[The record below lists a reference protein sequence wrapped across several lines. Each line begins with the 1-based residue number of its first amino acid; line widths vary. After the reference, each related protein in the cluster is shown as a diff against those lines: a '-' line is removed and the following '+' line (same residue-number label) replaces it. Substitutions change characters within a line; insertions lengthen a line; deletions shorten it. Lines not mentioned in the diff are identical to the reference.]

1 MDSKLTQLAE
11 QRSSLDYE
19 MMSKESIRWFQ
30 EQVKNLRNPSRMSRD
45 IIREQQ
51 RKQGRVLL
59 GNLYFFAYDPKYADV
74 LPYYDIFPL
83 VLVLK
88 KMPGGFLGINFHYLP
103 PILRAG
109 LLDAM
114 MPLAIKDDEEEGIE
128 RLRIT
133 NKTYDTLASSRRFR
147 AFLPCLKHY
156 LYEHMGTRPLKVF
169 PNEWESSLFL
179 PVERFQK
186 QNKSAVYRDS
196 IRKIRKK

>member
-1 MDSKLTQLAE
+1 MESKLTQLAE
-11 QRSSLDYE
+11 KRSGLDYE
-19 MMSKESIRWFQ
+19 IASRQSILWFR
-30 EQVKNLRNPSRMSRD
+30 EQVKNLRNPARLSRE

-51 RKQGRVLL
+51 RKQGRIIL
-59 GNLYFFAYDPKYADV
+59 GNLYFFAYDPKYADK

-83 VLVLK
+83 VLPLK
-88 KMPGGFLGINFHYLP
+88 RLPDGFLGINFHYLP
-103 PILRAG
+103 PVLRAG
-109 LLDAM
+109 LLDALL
-114 MPLAIKDDEEEGIE
+114 PLATMDDDGEGIE

-133 NKTYDTLASSRRFR
+133 AKTYDMLASSRRFR

-186 QNKSAVYRDS
+186 KNKSVVYKDS
-196 IRKIRKK
+196 VRKIRKK

>member
-11 QRSSLDYE
+11 QRSALDYQ
-19 MMSKESIRWFQ
+19 MLSRESILWFQ
-30 EQVKNLRNPSRMSRD
+30 EQVKNLRNPARMSRD

-51 RKQGRVLL
+51 RKQGRVIL

-88 KMPGGFLGINFHYLP
+88 KMPEGFLGINFHYLP
-103 PILRAG
+103 PVLRAG
-109 LLDAM
+109 LLDAL

-133 NKTYDTLASSRRFR
+133 AKTYDMLASSRRFR

-186 QNKSAVYRDS
+186 KNKSVVYKDS
-196 IRKIRKK
+196 VRKIRKK

>member
-11 QRSSLDYE
+11 QRSTLDYE
-19 MMSKESIRWFQ
+19 ILSKQSIRWFQ
-30 EQVKNLRNPSRMSRD
+30 EQVRNLRNPSRMSRD

-51 RKQGRVLL
+51 RKQSRVLL
-59 GNLYFFAYDPKYADV
+59 GNLYFFAYNPKYADT

-83 VLVLK
+83 VLILK
-88 KMPGGFLGINFHYLP
+88 KMPEGFLGINFHYLP

-109 LLDAM
+109 LLDAL
-114 MPLAIKDDEEEGIE
+114 MPLAVQDDEDEGIE
-128 RLRIT
+128 RIKIT
-133 NKTYDTLASSRRFR
+133 NKTYDMLASSRRFR
-147 AFLPCLKHY
+147 AFLPCMKHY

-186 QNKSAVYRDS
+186 QNKSAVYKES
-196 IRKIRKK
+196 VRKIRKK